1 MKLRTVY
8 WKFDGDFRP
17 EERFAEISSAY
28 FKTASTAYWKLLM
41 SKQEV
46 EVKKGRPVII
56 KVRKIELPSKT
67 AVSPLSIQRHA
78 LGTVVDVYGERFF
91 RVEEQKNIS
100 SVVFLPVE
108 DGTVEIDDLLGVVKV
123 YPMNVVPAENVG
135 VITAPEVAVP
145 LKEQEANLVFKKD
158 EEVVRERRKL
168 KEYWYRR
175 WHVGEW
181 YPLIARE
188 DVEVGKGEVTRVRIE
203 NLELP
208 ENTIPVPMTIMTHAM
223 GTVVDIAHMGR
234 PRAVEERK
242 LVTHAVFASAFD
254 GKIERGD
261 LLGILN
267 VYYISSGERS
277 IRIFQHLTGRVEAN
291 HVYWKDG
298 KVKRKRIMVTPF
310 SFKRSSIG
318 RFEPVIAEE
327 SVELGE
333 GELEVIKIRDLEFPS
348 GTITQPL
355 TSFNHAY
362 GSIIDLAA
370 FSPPKM
376 VEEDRVVTH
385 AVVMSPKGGRIEK
398 GDLLGAVA
406 VYNVSVLREPEF
418 LISKYRELMI
428 RAEQ

>member
-1 MKLRTVY
+1 MKVRTVY
-8 WKFDGDFRP
+8 WKFDGDSGP

-28 FKTASTAYWKLLM
+28 FKTASTAYWKLLV

-46 EVKKGRPVII
+46 EVKKRKPAII
-56 KVRKIELPSKT
+56 KVRKIQLPPET

-78 LGTVVDVYGERFF
+78 LGTVVDVYGDRLFK
-91 RVEEQKNIS
+91 VEEQKNIS

-123 YPMNVVPAENVG
+123 YPMNVAPAENVG
-135 VITAPEVAVP
+135 VITAPEVAIS
-145 LKEQEANLVFKKD
+145 LKEQEANLVFKRD
-158 EEVVRERRKL
+158 EEVARERRKL

-175 WHVGEW
+175 WHIGEW
-181 YPLIARE
+181 YPVIARE
-188 DVEVGKGEVTRVRIE
+188 NVEVRKGEVTKVRIE

-208 ENTIPVPMTIMTHAM
+208 ENTIPVPMAIMTHAL
-223 GTVVDIAHMGR
+223 GTVIDIAHMGR

-242 LVTHAVFASAFD
+242 LITHALFTPAFD

-261 LLGILN
+261 LIGILN
-267 VYYISSGERS
+267 VYYISAGERAA
-277 IRIFQHLTGRVEAN
+277 RIFQHLTGRAEAN
-291 HVYWKDG
+291 HVYWKNG
-298 KVKRKRIMVTPF
+298 KLMRRRIVVTPF

-318 RFEPVIAEE
+318 KFEPVIAEE
-327 SVELGE
+327 SVELDE
-333 GELEVIKIRDLEFPS
+333 GDVGVVKVRDLEFPS

-355 TSFNHAY
+355 TSFNHAF
-362 GSIIDLAA
+362 GSVVDLAA

-385 AVVMSPKGGRIEK
+385 AVVISPKGGRIEK
-398 GDLLGAVA
+398 GDLLGAIA
-406 VYNVSVLREPEF
+406 VYNISVLREPEF

>member
-1 MKLRTVY
+1 MKVRTVY
-8 WKFDGDFRP
+8 WKLDG
-17 EERFAEISSAY
+17 EWSTLEKFAEISSAY
-28 FKTASTAYWKLLM
+28 FKTGSTAYWKLLI
-41 SKQEV
+41 STQEV
-46 EVKKGRPVII
+46 QVKRGRPVII
-56 KVRKIELPSKT
+56 KVRKVELPAKT

-78 LGTVVDVYGERFF
+78 LGTVVDVYGERLY
-91 RVEEQKNIS
+91 RVEEQKNITH
-100 SVVFLPVE
+100 VVFLPVE

-123 YPMNVVPAENVG
+123 YPMNVAPAENVG
-135 VITAPEVAVP
+135 AITAPEVAMS
-145 LKEQEANLVFKKD
+145 LKEQEANLVYVKD
-158 EEVVRERRKL
+158 DEVVREKRIL

-175 WHVGEW
+175 WHIGEW

-188 DVEVGKGEVTRVRIE
+188 EAEVTKGEAVKVRIE

-208 ENTIPVPMTIMTHAM
+208 ENTIPVPMSIMTHAL
-223 GTVVDIAHMGR
+223 GTVIDIAHMGR

-242 LVTHAVFASAFD
+242 LITHAVFLPALD
-254 GKIERGD
+254 GRVEKGD
-261 LLGILN
+261 LLGVLN
-267 VYYISSGERS
+267 VYYISSGERAA
-277 IRIFQHLTGRVEAN
+277 RIFQHLTGKVEAN

-298 KVKRKRIMVTPF
+298 RIRRRSIVVTPF
-310 SFKRSSIG
+310 SFRRSSIG

-327 SVELGE
+327 SVELAE
-333 GELEVIKIRDLEFPS
+333 GEVGVVKIRDLEFPS

-355 TSFNHAY
+355 TSFNHAF
-362 GSIIDLAA
+362 GSIVDLCA

-385 AVVMSPKGGRIEK
+385 AVVLSPKGGRIEK

-406 VYNVSVLREPEF
+406 VYNISVLREPEF

>member
-1 MKLRTVY
+1 MKVRIVQ
-8 WKFDGDFRP
+8 WKFDGDLRP
-17 EERFAEISSAY
+17 EEKFAEVSSAY
-28 FKTASTAYWKLLM
+28 FKTAGTAYWKLLI

-46 EVKKGRPVII
+46 EVRRGEPVMI
-56 KVRKIELPSKT
+56 KVRKIELPPKT

-78 LGTVVDVYGERFF
+78 LGTVVDVYGDRLF
-91 RVEEQKNIS
+91 RIEEQKNIS
-100 SVVFLPVE
+100 FVVFLPVE
-108 DGTVEIDDLLGVVKV
+108 DGTIKIDDLLGVVKV
-123 YPMNVVPAENVG
+123 YPMNVASPENVG
-135 VITAPEVAVP
+135 AITAPEVAVS
-145 LKEQEANLVFKKD
+145 LKEQEGNLVFRRD
-158 EEVVRERRKL
+158 GEVVRERRKL

-175 WHVGEW
+175 WHIGEW
-181 YPLIARE
+181 YPVIARE
-188 DVEVGKGEVTRVRIE
+188 DMEVRKGNVVRVRIE

-208 ENTIPVPMTIMTHAM
+208 ENTIPVPMAVMTHAM
-223 GTVVDIAHMGR
+223 GTVIDIAHMGR

-242 LVTHAVFASAFD
+242 LITHAVFLPAFD

-267 VYYISSGERS
+267 VYYISTGERVV
-277 IRIFQHLTGRVEAN
+277 RIFQHLTGRAEAN
-291 HVYWKDG
+291 HVYWKED
-298 KVKRKRIMVTPF
+298 KIKRKRIIITPF

-327 SVELGE
+327 NVELGR
-333 GELEVIKIRDLEFPS
+333 GEIGVVKIRDLEFPS

-362 GSIIDLAA
+362 GSIIDLSA

-406 VYNVSVLREPEF
+406 VYNISVLREPEF
-418 LISKYRELMI
+418 LVSKYRELMI
-428 RAEQ
+428 KAEQ